1 VILVLRHLRFLFHSS
16 LLGREQHFVL
26 FFCHTI
32 YHDGVGGNERD
43 EDSQRHILIP
53 WSITQE
59 PAPKEEPPCIW
70 RHLHF
75 WAEEGWDLL
84 GVFANVGLASS
95 RLLPQS
101 RDFASPGLSG
111 YVRQALIVFLKVPHV
126 R

>member
-1 VILVLRHLRFLFHSS
+1 MFFL
-16 LLGREQHFVL
+16 
-26 FFCHTI
+26 FCHTM

-43 EDSQRHILIP
+43 EESRGTILIP

-59 PAPKEEPPCIW
+59 PAPKEEPPCIGVT
-70 RHLHF
+70 LHF
-75 WAEEGWDLL
+75 WAKEGWDPFR
-84 GVFANVGLASS
+84 GICKRWARFVPFASQV
-95 RLLPQS
+95 